1 MAVSQTGPAAIW
13 EDLLDGLN
21 LQGSERALDF
31 GRGRGRGAA
40 YGSPVTA
47 SSAVSATRP

>member
-1 MAVSQTGPAAIW
+1 MAASQTGPAAIW

-31 GRGRGRGAA
+31 GRGRGAA